1 MGSTKM
7 KEVKKEKPKEEK
19 KEQVKPKFE
28 RQKEIVKTLVRV
40 LNTDLDG
47 EKSIIRSLT
56 KIKGIKYSLTK
67 AICNVSGLDPNK
79 KVKDLTE
86 KDIAKLEEVIK
97 DPLKFGVPIFLINR
111 RRDIETGKDMHLTGL
126 DLDLAK
132 KFDIQRYVNLRTYR
146 GWRHMLGQPVRGQS
160 TRSSFRTKGR
170 SVGVLKSGIKQ
181 QATTTKKTEGDKKK

>member
-7 KEVKKEKPKEEK
+7 KEDKKEKPKEEK

-28 RQKEIVKTLVRV
+28 RQKETVKTLVRI

-47 EKSIIRSLT
+47 EKSIIRGLT
-56 KIKGIKYSLTK
+56 KIKGIKYTLTK

-79 KVKDLTE
+79 KLKELTE
-86 KDIAKLEEVIK
+86 KDIIKLEEVIK
-97 DPLKFGVPIFLINR
+97 DPLKFGVPVFLVNR

-126 DLDLAK
+126 DLDLVK

-181 QATTTKKTEGDKKK
+181 QAAAAKKTEEEKKK